1 MEDQEQ
7 ELTGLRELRVAAP
20 ENTLGKLRR
29 RVRAAQFGKEVV
41 ERQALAGWL
50 AADALLKKLAG
61 KGESHE

>member
-1 MEDQEQ
+1 MEDHEP
-7 ELTGLRELRVAAP
+7 ELSELRELKVAAP
-20 ENTLGKLRR
+20 GDTLGKLRR
-29 RVRAAQFGKEVV
+29 RVRAAQLGKEVV